1 MIEAELKRY
10 LQENYPIEDE
20 SCEWKEFKSLKH
32 SFAGKAGDDI
42 ISYISAIS
50 NMEGGHLVIGVEDGT
65 HNIIGIREFNN
76 HTAQNIKLRL
86 VEKCSNLDSDNFS
99 INEFITSDSHL
110 TVWVLNIPK
119 HLNRQP
125 VYAHSK
131 AWQRIEDSLVEMR
144 KERMDAILKEP
155 IKSNDDWSSQIVK
168 GATISDLDQLALDKA
183 REEYK
188 KKNPRK
194 ATESNDWDDITFLNK
209 AKVTIQGKITNTAL
223 ILLGK
228 EESVHF
234 LNPAIAKISWIL
246 KDESNLERDYEHFG
260 PPFILNSSNVFSRI
274 RNLTYRYLNNS
285 TIFPTEIKMYEPY
298 VIREAL
304 HNCIAHQDYTLQ
316 GRITVVE
323 NPDELIF
330 TNLGSFIPGNIN
342 TVIEQDSP
350 QEFYRNAFLAEAMVN
365 LNMIDTIG
373 SGIKRMFQE
382 QRNRFFPMP
391 DYDLS
396 NTTKVV
402 VKIAG
407 RIWDENYTK
416 MLMNKSSLD
425 LKTVVLLD
433 RVQKSYPIND
443 IEIKHLKSL
452 GLIEGRKPN
461 FHVAAE
467 IAEASG
473 NKSEYIKMR
482 GLKDAHYKTMILEY
496 LTQYGSAN
504 KQDID
509 KLILDILPDVLDQ
522 KQKENKVRNII
533 YSMSKKDET
542 IINRG
547 STRKPKWKKNN

>member
-188 KKNPRK
+188 K
-194 ATESNDWDDITFLNK
+194 ES
-209 AKVTIQGKITNTAL
+209 
-223 ILLGK
+223 
-228 EESVHF
+228 
-234 LNPAIAKISWIL
+234 
-246 KDESNLERDYEHFG
+246 
-260 PPFILNSSNVFSRI
+260 
-274 RNLTYRYLNNS
+274 
-285 TIFPTEIKMYEPY
+285 
-298 VIREAL
+298 
-304 HNCIAHQDYTLQ
+304 
-316 GRITVVE
+316 
-323 NPDELIF
+323 
-330 TNLGSFIPGNIN
+330 
-342 TVIEQDSP
+342 
-350 QEFYRNAFLAEAMVN
+350 
-365 LNMIDTIG
+365 
-373 SGIKRMFQE
+373 
-382 QRNRFFPMP
+382 
-391 DYDLS
+391 
-396 NTTKVV
+396 
-402 VKIAG
+402 
-407 RIWDENYTK
+407 
-416 MLMNKSSLD
+416 
-425 LKTVVLLD
+425 
-433 RVQKSYPIND
+433 
-443 IEIKHLKSL
+443 
-452 GLIEGRKPN
+452 
-461 FHVAAE
+461 
-467 IAEASG
+467 
-473 NKSEYIKMR
+473 
-482 GLKDAHYKTMILEY
+482 
-496 LTQYGSAN
+496 
-504 KQDID
+504 
-509 KLILDILPDVLDQ
+509 
-522 KQKENKVRNII
+522 
-533 YSMSKKDET
+533 
-542 IINRG
+542 
-547 STRKPKWKKNN
+547 